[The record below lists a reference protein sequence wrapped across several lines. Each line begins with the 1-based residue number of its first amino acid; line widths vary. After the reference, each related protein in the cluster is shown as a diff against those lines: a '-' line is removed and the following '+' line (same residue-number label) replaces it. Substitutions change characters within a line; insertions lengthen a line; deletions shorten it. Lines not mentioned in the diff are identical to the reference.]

1 MGKGLQGK
9 RVSELQGSINDVLN
23 FLTKG
28 YKKELSSI
36 ALKNVIWA
44 LSNGIPYSVRNHHT
58 VKTFMG
64 LFNLPPKKTNSIQF
78 EMLINYYKICNVY
91 GWKEYGHK

>member
-36 ALKNVIWA
+36 ALKIVIWA

-58 VKTFMG
+58 I
-64 LFNLPPKKTNSIQF
+64 KTNSIQF
-78 EMLINYYKICNVY
+78 EMLINYYKICNVC
-91 GWKEYGHK
+91 G

>member
-36 ALKNVIWA
+36 ALKNVI
-44 LSNGIPYSVRNHHT
+44 
-58 VKTFMG
+58 
-64 LFNLPPKKTNSIQF
+64 
-78 EMLINYYKICNVY
+78 
-91 GWKEYGHK
+91 